1 LQFGTDFACFRGGP
15 YNHDHSK
22 QLHAKLAGWRSSDIG
37 NLRILY
43 AVVDEVRVL
52 DVIDIGPRGDVYKR

>member
-1 LQFGTDFACFRGGP
+1 
-15 YNHDHSK
+15 
-22 QLHAKLAGWRSSDIG
+22 LHAKLAGWRSSDIG